1 MNMIKF
7 FKKYYYVLDLDKIQF
22 GMQFLK
28 RVLDISLIVLLM
40 SLKIMLSVLDLPF
53 HVWVM
58 I

>member
-7 FKKYYYVLDLDKIQF
+7 LKKYYYVLDLDKIQF

-40 SLKIMLSVLDLPF
+40 SVKTMLSVLDLPF

>member
-1 MNMIKF
+1 MNMIKIF
-7 FKKYYYVLDLDKIQF
+7 LKYYYVLDLDKIQF

-53 HVWVM
+53 HVWLM